1 MDWTDWTDEI
11 KKINALYKGIER
23 LTKPLIDPK
32 ALEGLYQTARAFKP
46 PEALETI
53 RKLVMTQ
60 AFWIAQ
66 YEVLNYFKRLSAIAK
81 SFVAY
86 SQVAEEVYKIYSD
99 PDKRKSYLDEIIE
112 HCPKTFSTYFSQKK
126 DYADYILLLT
136 TQKLLELPLGYLPKS
151 NKELFD
157 EIKSYVVYRVS
168 TFFSK
173 LDLSPTEQVSVEEYI
188 EVGREEELGT
198 SEGAEEVFFE
208 KEEIKEKML
217 SEVSY
222 NFETVIGYI
231 SQSPEEDK
239 DGWVKYALGLN
250 KKSAFGDRRKEDRAT
265 KRMQRRLTEEE
276 YQVFRLSLL
285 ALRETMADVRAMVE
299 VGILE
304 KELVLSTLRESVS
317 KSKSVD
323 YAD

>member
-1 MDWTDWTDEI
+1 MDWTDEI
-11 KKINALYKGIER
+11 KKMKELYQGIER
-23 LTKPLIDPK
+23 LTKPLMDPK
-32 ALEGLYQTARAFKP
+32 TLEGLYQAVRSFKP
-46 PEALETI
+46 PEGLETI

-66 YEVLNYFKRLSAIAK
+66 YEVLNYFKRLSEIAK

-86 SQVAEEVYKIYSD
+86 SQVAEEVYQIYIN
-99 PDKRKSYLDEIIE
+99 PDKRKGYLDEIIE

-136 TQKLLELPLGYLPKS
+136 TKKLLELPLGYLPKN

-173 LDLSPTEQVSVEEYI
+173 LDLIPTEQVSVEEYI
-188 EVGREEELGT
+188 EVGREEELRT
-198 SEGAEEVFFE
+198 SSSAEDVFFE
-208 KEEIKEKML
+208 KEEIREKML

-239 DGWVKYALGLN
+239 DGWVKYALGLD

-265 KRMQRRLTEEE
+265 KRMQRRLAEEE
-276 YQVFRLSLL
+276 YQVFKLSLF
-285 ALRETMADVRAMVE
+285 ALRETMSDVRAMVE
-299 VGILE
+299 IGILE
-304 KELVLSTLRESVS
+304 KELVLSTLRESAS

>member
-1 MDWTDWTDEI
+1 MDWTDEI
-11 KKINALYKGIER
+11 KKMKELYQGIER
-23 LTKPLIDPK
+23 LTKPLMDPK
-32 ALEGLYQTARAFKP
+32 TLEGLYQAVRSFKP
-46 PEALETI
+46 PEGLETI

-66 YEVLNYFKRLSAIAK
+66 YEVLNYFKRLSEIAK

-86 SQVAEEVYKIYSD
+86 SQVAEEVYQIYIN
-99 PDKRKSYLDEIIE
+99 PDKRKGYLDEIIE

-136 TQKLLELPLGYLPKS
+136 TKKLLELPLGYLPKN

-173 LDLSPTEQVSVEEYI
+173 LDLIPTEQVSVEEYI

-198 SEGAEEVFFE
+198 SSSAEDVFFE
-208 KEEIKEKML
+208 KEEIKEQML
-217 SEVSY
+217 NEVSY
-222 NFETVIGYI
+222 NFEIIIGYL
-231 SQSPEEDK
+231 SQAPEEDK

-265 KRMQRRLTEEE
+265 KRMQRRLAEEE

-285 ALRETMADVRAMVE
+285 ALRETMSDVRAMVE

-317 KSKSVD
+317 KPKSVD

>member
-1 MDWTDWTDEI
+1 MDWTDEI
-11 KKINALYKGIER
+11 KKMKELYQGIER
-23 LTKPLIDPK
+23 LTKPLMDPK
-32 ALEGLYQTARAFKP
+32 TLEGLYQAVRSFKP
-46 PEALETI
+46 PEGLETI

-66 YEVLNYFKRLSAIAK
+66 YEVLNYFKRLSEIAK

-86 SQVAEEVYKIYSD
+86 SQVAEEVYQIYIN
-99 PDKRKSYLDEIIE
+99 PDKRKGYLDEIIE

-136 TQKLLELPLGYLPKS
+136 TKKLLELPLGYLPKN

-173 LDLSPTEQVSVEEYI
+173 LDLIPTEQVSVEEYI
-188 EVGREEELGT
+188 EVGREEELRT
-198 SEGAEEVFFE
+198 SSSAEDVFFE
-208 KEEIKEKML
+208 KEEIREKML

-239 DGWVKYALGLN
+239 DGWVKYALGLD

-265 KRMQRRLTEEE
+265 KRMQRKLKNE
-276 YQVFRLSLL
+276 YELFSRIVAEVRG
-285 ALRETMADVRAMVE
+285 AIADVRAMVE
-299 VGILE
+299 IGILE
-304 KELVLSTLRESVS
+304 KELVLSTLRESAS
-317 KSKSVD
+317 KTKSVD